1 MNRTDLLAMAVEQQ
15 PELRVALTIGRKPSE
30 VESPPHTVA
39 RVERFVYREVENRPS
54 TQSLRGT

>member
-1 MNRTDLLAMAVEQQ
+1 MNLTDLVAVAVEQQ

-39 RVERFVYREVENRPS
+39 RVERSVYRE
-54 TQSLRGT
+54 G